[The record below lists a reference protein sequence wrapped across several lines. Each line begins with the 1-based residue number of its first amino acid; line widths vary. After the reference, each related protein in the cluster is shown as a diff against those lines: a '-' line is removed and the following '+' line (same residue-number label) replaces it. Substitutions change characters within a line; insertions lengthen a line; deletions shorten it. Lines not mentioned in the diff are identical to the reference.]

1 MRIVLVED
9 NLFQEEAIRNAITA
23 AFPGVGVDTIWTEL
37 EFRNK
42 LEELVESPPD
52 LVILDV
58 MLPWTEAGPEVDDSP
73 LEYDDRLAGLRCR
86 VLLKERA
93 PHVPVVLYS
102 ILDTD
107 DIGEQAP
114 QDVCFIQKKSSFEK
128 LLQQIGKKLNAPRR
142 DDG

>member
-9 NLFQEEAIRNAITA
+9 NLFQEEAIRNAIRD
-23 AFPGVGVDTIWTEL
+23 AFPGVSVDTIWTEL

-42 LEELVESPPD
+42 LEALVENPPD

-58 MLPWTEAGPEVDDSP
+58 MLPWTEAGPEVDDFP
-73 LEYDDRLAGLRCR
+73 LEFDDRLAGLRCR
-86 VLLKERA
+86 ALLKERA
-93 PHVPVVLYS
+93 PHVPVVFYS
-102 ILDTD
+102 ILHTD
-107 DIGEQAP
+107 DIGELAP